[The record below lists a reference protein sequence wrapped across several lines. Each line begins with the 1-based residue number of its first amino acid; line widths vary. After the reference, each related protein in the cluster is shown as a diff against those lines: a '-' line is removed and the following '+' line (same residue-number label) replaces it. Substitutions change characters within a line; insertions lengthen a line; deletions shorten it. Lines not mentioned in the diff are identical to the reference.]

1 MLSSRHPPPDEMVDH
16 MKDQL
21 SEFLVGSFT
30 FFGFEFQNWMP
41 IVVGMVVGY
50 IVYLWKTGRLQDRS
64 LDKGNY

>member
-1 MLSSRHPPPDEMVDH
+1 

-30 FFGFEFQNWMP
+30 FFGFAFQNWMP
-41 IVVGMVVGY
+41 IVVGMVVAY
-50 IVYLWKTGRLQDRS
+50 IVYLWKVGRLQDRS

>member
-1 MLSSRHPPPDEMVDH
+1 

-30 FFGFEFQNWMP
+30 FVGFAFQNWMP
-41 IVVGMVVGY
+41 IVVGMVVAY
-50 IVYLWKTGRLQDRS
+50 IVYLWKVGRLQDRS